1 MSGKTVRLSG
11 SDCQVRQQ
19 LTKTCRSSQ
28 RCDNSR
34 DCGDGSDEEECSM
47 VRWSHV
53 YDMHKVSTVQYSTV
67 YNMHNVNRMK
77 CASFSKFSVAKGIE

>member
-1 MSGKTVRLSG
+1 M
-11 SDCQVRQQ
+11 
-19 LTKTCRSSQ
+19 TKTCRSSQ

-47 VRWSHV
+47 VRWSPV
-53 YDMHKVSTVQYSTV
+53 YNMHKVNTVQYSTVQYSTV

-77 CASFSKFSVAKGIE
+77 CASFSKFSVAKGIELAS